1 MTTGPWETSARTARE
16 QTLPGETAAMRVPPR
31 SRWQVLLIEYE
42 LLDSFN
48 ATTQSRVWTSGLVLV
63 GLSML
68 GLTFM
73 STTLKSG
80 GEEALQVIGL
90 VGIVATLLSLGWWIL
105 LRRLFT
111 AQRITE
117 YRRNEI
123 ERELGLRS
131 GLYLTFLRQTRRADA
146 RRVSNLARQVS
157 EGDEDLESNLT
168 NVALNPGTQTWL
180 PGFISDRL
188 VWSLVPWLLTGA
200 WVGLYILKQ

>member
-1 MTTGPWETSARTARE
+1 MTTGPRETSARTARE
-16 QTLPGETAAMRVPPR
+16 ETLPGETAAMRVPPR

-48 ATTQSRVWTSGLVLV
+48 ADIQSRVWMSGLVLV
-63 GLSML
+63 GLSMV
-68 GLTFM
+68 GLVFM
-73 STTLKSG
+73 ATTLKSG
-80 GEEALQVIGL
+80 GEETLRVIGL
-90 VGIVATLLSLGWWIL
+90 LGTVSTLLSLGWWIL

-111 AQRITE
+111 SQRITE

-131 GLYLTFLRQTRRADA
+131 GLYLTFLRDTRRADA

-168 NVALNPGTQTWL
+168 NVALSPAGQSWL

-188 VWSLVPWLLTGA
+188 VWSLVPWLLIGT
-200 WVGLYILKQ
+200 WVGLYLLKQ